1 LITIGPSSEVSSAT
15 VQKTSELFDLT
26 GRTAIVTGAAQ
37 GIGHASLQARLAA
50 GGAMSGPSTDAERL
64 PLGMGNRPDIAA
76 AVLYLVGPSGGYI
89 TGQSIVLDGG
99 FLIS

>member
-1 LITIGPSSEVSSAT
+1 M
-15 VQKTSELFDLT
+15 
-26 GRTAIVTGAAQ
+26 
-37 GIGHASLQARLAA
+37 ARLAA
-50 GGAMSGPSTDAERL
+50 GGRMEGPGADPGRL
-64 PLGMGNRPDIAA
+64 PLGMGNGQDIAA